1 MNKHNNEYIIED
13 QVGYLLRRV
22 YYHHLSIFQQSL
34 DETQLTSVQFA
45 TLYSINKLQECSQKE
60 LVSDTGIDQA
70 TIRGII
76 QRLKDKGLISQDPDS
91 IDKRKVL
98 IHITALGK
106 EELKLAIPIA
116 ETITDLTLEA
126 LNPAERIAMKF
137 LLQKIIEYKSDDQ
150 AKK

>member
-1 MNKHNNEYIIED
+1 M
-13 QVGYLLRRV
+13 
-22 YYHHLSIFQQSL
+22 SIFQQSL

-60 LVSDTGIDQA
+60 LVNDTGIDQA

-150 AKK
+150 PKK

>member
-1 MNKHNNEYIIED
+1 MNQHNNEYIIED
-13 QVGYLLRRV
+13 QVGYLLRRA

-45 TLYSINKLQECSQKE
+45 TLYSIHKLQECSQKE
-60 LVSDTGIDQA
+60 LVNDTGIDQA

-98 IHITALGK
+98 IHITSQGKAL
-106 EELKLAIPIA
+106 LKQAIPIA
-116 ETITDLTLEA
+116 ETITDLTLKA
-126 LNPAERIAMKF
+126 LNPAEKIALQF
-137 LLQKIIEYKSDDQ
+137 LLKKIVDD
-150 AKK
+150 KN

>member
-1 MNKHNNEYIIED
+1 M
-13 QVGYLLRRV
+13 
-22 YYHHLSIFQQSL
+22 SIFQQSL

-60 LVSDTGIDQA
+60 LVNDTGIDQA

-137 LLQKIIEYKSDDQ
+137 LLQKIIEYKSND
-150 AKK
+150 